1 MPPLALSLQD
11 AHRSCW
17 VGNESRTVVGPISLE
32 VGSGEFVSILGP
44 SASGKS
50 TLLRM
55 IAGLVPITNGRILIG
70 GTTIEETRRAI
81 GLVLQ
86 RPALLPWRT
95 TMENVLLPAEMLNLN
110 REESR
115 NRARRLLAWFGLSRF
130 EGCLADTLPA
140 GMANAVSVCRALV
153 HNPSLLLMDEP
164 FLILDALVHE
174 QILDGFQRLWAEN
187 KTTAVLCT
195 RNLFEA
201 VLLSDRVIVLSPGPG
216 RILEIV
222 SVDLPRPR
230 RLDKAMT
237 PQITD
242 HCNRIRMILRAQGS
256 VP

>member
-1 MPPLALSLQD
+1 MPAFALSIQN
-11 AHRSCW
+11 AHCTRG
-17 VGNESRTVVGPISLE
+17 VGNESRTAVGPISLE
-32 VGSGEFVSILGP
+32 VGSGEFLSILGP

-55 IAGLVPITNGRILIG
+55 IAGLAPITGGQILIG
-70 GTTIEETRRAI
+70 GAAIHAARRAF
-81 GLVLQ
+81 GLVPQ

-95 TMENVLLPAEMLNLN
+95 AMENVLLPAEMLSLN
-110 REESR
+110 MEESK

-130 EGCLADTLPA
+130 EGSHANSLPP

-164 FLILDALVHE
+164 FRIPDALVHE

-187 KTTAVLCT
+187 RTTAILCT
-195 RNLFEA
+195 RNPHEA
-201 VLLSDRVIVLSPGPG
+201 VMLSDRVVVLSSGPG
-216 RILEIV
+216 RILEIII
-222 SVDLPRPR
+222 VDLPRPR

-237 PQITD
+237 PRIAD
-242 HCNRIRMILRAQGS
+242 YCNRIRTVLRAQGT